1 MNHEMISHDGP
12 GHQWLASR
20 SAAGIKLGLE
30 RMHALLAAL
39 DSPHLAVPTVVVA
52 GTNGKGST
60 SAMLAGLLHA
70 AGVRVG
76 HFTSPHLVETR
87 ERFRLGDRCVS
98 AERLDEAL
106 VRIRDA
112 AGDIEPTPFEVMA
125 AAGFLIFKEDGAEI
139 SVMEVGLGGRLDATN
154 VTDPLVAVVTQI
166 ARDHTRVLGDTLA
179 AIAREKVAIA
189 RPGRPLVVAQP
200 SVTIGAARR
209 LGLDCPVRKVG
220 TDLVISDASV
230 SGKGF
235 GTSAVFN
242 GPALEEPLH
251 VEVALHGT
259 HQLENAATAVLTYA
273 ELQRVWDRPLQPLV
287 EVVWS
292 LAEVPWPGRLE
303 VISTQ
308 PVVVMDGAHNA
319 AGMRALVNAL
329 AVRSE
334 RWHIVLSVRDNRDP
348 EELIRLLAPIAD
360 TFWLPRM
367 TSERLRSAGELAAM
381 VDACAPLASTAV
393 ASSEACFHHARQEA
407 KRSAGVVA
415 TGSLY
420 ALGEWLGSGVLRSP
434 RLERWVNGTNA
445 T

>member
-12 GHQWLASR
+12 GHRWLASR
-20 SAAGIKLGLE
+20 SAAGMQLGLD
-30 RMHALLAAL
+30 RMHALLEAL
-39 DSPHLAVPTVVVA
+39 GAPHLATPTVVVA

-87 ERFRLGDRCVS
+87 ERIRLGDRCVS
-98 AERLDEAL
+98 AERLDAAL
-106 VRIRDA
+106 VQIRDVSDA
-112 AGDIEPTPFEVMA
+112 LQPTPFEVLTA
-125 AAGFLIFKEDGAEI
+125 AAFLIFRDQKAEI
-139 SVMEVGLGGRLDATN
+139 AVLEVGLGGRLDATN

-166 ARDHTRVLGDTLA
+166 ARDHTRVLGTSLA

-209 LGLDCPVRKVG
+209 LGLDCPISKVG
-220 TDLVISDASV
+220 TDILIEDISV

-235 GTSAVFN
+235 GTSAVLK
-242 GPALEEPLH
+242 GPALPEPLH
-251 VEVALHGT
+251 IEVALHGA
-259 HQLENAATAVLTYA
+259 HQLENAATAVLAYA
-273 ELQRVWDRPLQPLV
+273 ELQRVWERPLQPLV
-287 EVVWS
+287 EVSWS
-292 LAEVPWPGRLE
+292 LAEVQWPGRLE
-303 VISTQ
+303 VISTK
-308 PVVVMDGAHNA
+308 PMVVIDGAHNP
-319 AGMRALVNAL
+319 AGMRALVAAL

-334 RWHIVLSVRDNRDP
+334 RWHVMLSVRDNRDP
-348 EELIRLLAPIAD
+348 EELIRLLAPVTD

-367 TSERLRSAGELAAM
+367 TSARLRRAEELAQM

-393 ASSEACFHHARQEA
+393 ASSEGCFHHACREA
-407 KRSAGVVA
+407 PLSAGLVA

-420 ALGEWLGSGVLRSP
+420 ALGEWLGSGVFSSP
-434 RLERWVNGTNA
+434 RLHRWVNGPDS
-445 T
+445 